1 MILASN
7 SQRRYDIL
15 NEMGFKFKVIIPNIE
30 ENSDKKIVVEKVK
43 EIAYKKAMY
52 IAKENPKDFVLAADT
67 IVEIDNEILGK
78 PKDDIEAKNYL
89 KKLSGKTHRV
99 ITAYSFINLEKN
111 IFICDFDSS
120 EIEFYNLNE
129 KDIEWYLSTQEP
141 FDKAGAYA
149 IQGKGRI
156 FVKNIKGNYFSI
168 VGFPIAKFMRN
179 LQELGY
185 SINDI
190 DKI

>member
-43 EIAYKKAMY
+43 EIAYKKAMH